1 MLVRSLYCVAALL
14 LLSLVGV
21 VWHCMT
27 DSAFRY
33 RVLGDEHAL
42 LPAIAQYIDNGDSL
56 VQVLQTLGDG
66 TPGSHTKAQAW
77 TDIQI
82 QCRDRDGFADQ
93 YPDDILSTDT
103 FVAYSGYPTQFVIQ
117 MRDNRVVNL
126 PKAWLVETY
135 SQNGGEQ

>member
-1 MLVRSLYCVAALL
+1 MLARSLYCLAALL
-14 LLSLVGV
+14 LLSLVGI

-33 RVLGDEHAL
+33 RVLGDEHSL

-56 VQVLQTLGDG
+56 VQVRQTLGDG

-82 QCRDRDGFADQ
+82 QGRDREGFIDQ
-93 YPDDILSTDT
+93 YPDDILPTDT
-103 FVAYSGYPTQFVIQ
+103 FVAYSGFPTQFVIQ
-117 MRDNRVVNL
+117 FRDDRVVNL
-126 PKAWLVETY
+126 PKSSLAETY
-135 SQNGGEQ
+135 SQDGGEQ

>member
-1 MLVRSLYCVAALL
+1 MLARSLYCLAALL
-14 LLSLVGV
+14 SLSLVGV

-42 LPAIAQYIDNGDSL
+42 LPAIALYVDNGDSL
-56 VQVLQTLGDG
+56 GQVRQTLGDG

-82 QCRDRDGFADQ
+82 QRRDRDGFTDR
-93 YPDDILSTDT
+93 YPDDILPTDT
-103 FVAYSGYPTQFVIQ
+103 FVAYSGFPTQFVIQ
-117 MRDNRVVNL
+117 FRDDRVVNL
-126 PKAWLVETY
+126 PKAWLAETY
-135 SQNGGEQ
+135 SQNGGEP